1 MTCESCVSDVK
12 NVLEGAEGI
21 KKYDIN
27 LKEQRVVVE
36 GSGKGTLDF
45 LLFHVAVSTAAL
57 KLDST
62 RSACGLVFCNALTL
76 SSMMF
81 IC

>member
-36 GSGKGTLDF
+36 GSGK
-45 LLFHVAVSTAAL
+45 
-57 KLDST
+57 
-62 RSACGLVFCNALTL
+62 CL
-76 SSMMF
+76 S
-81 IC
+81 